1 MTLQPPEYLWDN
13 RGVPDPDVE
22 YLQRLLIS
30 YRYNRP
36 LELEVERKREWG
48 RWRWP
53 ALGFAVAVALIA
65 IAAAVVV
72 LPHAKP
78 QWWQPGAWQVQALS
92 GEPVVGSASVQK
104 AELPVGE
111 MLQTGPTSS
120 ALVRIGRVGR
130 MEVRPNSALRLTRS
144 SGGHYDI
151 SLLHGTVSATTWSPP
166 FTFTVET
173 QSGLVADLGC
183 VFTLSMDNDGIGM
196 VRVESGWVS
205 ADTGERQALIP
216 AGAAAYLRPNH
227 APGTPF
233 FEDSTPEFQDALQQL
248 DFSVQDEVARS
259 ATLSRLLAA
268 ARRRDVYTL
277 MRLMRRSSGSERDQI
292 VDRALE
298 LLPAPPGVTRE
309 GILAGDMRM
318 IDAWYNQMGL
328 TNVKRWWVHWKD
340 AF

>member
-22 YLQRLLIS
+22 HLHQLLIS

-36 LELEVERKREWG
+36 LELEVQRKRDWR

-53 ALGFAVAVALIA
+53 ALGL
-65 IAAAVVV
+65 AAAVVAIAVAAAVLV

-78 QWWQPGAWQVQALS
+78 AWRQPAAWQVQALS
-92 GEPVVGSASVQK
+92 GAPVVGSASVQN
-104 AELPVGE
+104 AEMPVGE
-111 MLQTGPTSS
+111 TLQTGPNSS

-151 SLLHGTVSATTWSPP
+151 SLLHGTVSASTWAPP
-166 FTFTVET
+166 FTFKVDT

-183 VFTLSMDNDGIGM
+183 VFTVSVDADGVGM
-196 VRVESGWVS
+196 VRVSSGWVS
-205 ADTGERQALIP
+205 VSGYRQALIP

-233 FEDSTPEFQDALQQL
+233 FEDSSPEFQDALQLL

-259 ATLSRLLAA
+259 ATLTRLLAT

-277 MRLMRRSSGSERDQI
+277 MRLLRQSSGSERERI
-292 VDRALE
+292 VDRAME
-298 LLPAPPGVTRE
+298 LLPPPPGVTRE
-309 GILAGDMRM
+309 GILAGNERM
-318 IDAWYNQMGL
+318 SDAWYNQMGM